1 MHTPPKN
8 ILQFLKFSSM
18 TTTDQIGEALTEL
31 EPQEVPNYKRT
42 VEGYDFHRT
51 TLSRRHRGL
60 CGSIKEAR
68 EFRNLLSS
76 QQQIALV
83 NHMNKLSETGIPPT
97 PAMVCVFAFEI
108 CQKWP
113 SEQWVSRFVNAHKDI
128 LKSAY
133 LSGFDLKRKRAD
145 NYYMIKKYFELV
157 CILIVTI
164 YYTYNINR

>member
-8 ILQFLKFSSM
+8 IPQFLNFSSM
-18 TTTDQIGEALTEL
+18 TTTDRIGEALAEL
-31 EPQEVPNYKRT
+31 ELQEAPNYKRT
-42 VEGYDFHRT
+42 AEGYDFHRT
-51 TLSRRHRGL
+51 TLSRRHRGV

-68 EFRNLLSS
+68 ELQSLLSS

-83 NHMNKLSETGIPPT
+83 NHINKLSEAGIPPT
-97 PAMVCVFAFEI
+97 PAMVRVFAFEI

-113 SEQWVSRFVNAHKDI
+113 GEQWVSRFVKTHKAT

-133 LSGFDLKRKRAD
+133 LSGFDLKRKKAD

-157 CILIVTI
+157 CILFIII
-164 YYTYNINR
+164 YCTYNIDR